1 MTKIFDD
8 VWKIIVY
15 SLISLTIVINLLHY
29 LKNNDWWRI
38 EETKGL
44 EKMPNRS
51 LVFYFVKDDSDD
63 DREEPKAEIFVK
75 NVSQEELNGFRGFFQ
90 KIFPGQYF
98 FVRLKYRDK
107 IAYSPVFILRDRE
120 VRRINFQFNKENKT
134 LKFAG
139 ATSRKIKIKTKST
152 YERPLWVPLKE
163 IISLKKS
170 MVNDNFND

>member
-29 LKNNDWWRI
+29 LENNDWWRI

-51 LVFYFVKDDSDD
+51 LVFYFVKDESND
-63 DREEPKAEIFVK
+63 DREEPRAEIFVK
-75 NVSQEELNGFRGFFQ
+75 NVSQEELSGFRGFFQ

-98 FVRLKYRDK
+98 FLRIKYRDET
-107 IAYSPVFILRDRE
+107 AYSPIFFMQDRE
-120 VRRINFQFNKENKT
+120 IKRIYFKFDQKE
-134 LKFAG
+134 
-139 ATSRKIKIKTKST
+139 
-152 YERPLWVPLKE
+152 
-163 IISLKKS
+163 ISLKFTGASSRKLRTEPELKLTPINQMIS
-170 MVNDNFND
+170 KFGKNIFRN